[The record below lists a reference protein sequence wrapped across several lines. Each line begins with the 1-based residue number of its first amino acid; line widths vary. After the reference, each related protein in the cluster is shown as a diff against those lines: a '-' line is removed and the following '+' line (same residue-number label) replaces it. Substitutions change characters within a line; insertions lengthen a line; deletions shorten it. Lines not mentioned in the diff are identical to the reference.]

1 MRFVA
6 KSKRYISL
14 NELKKCPEMEKY
26 ENIEELG
33 KGTNGKTFKAKHK
46 FLKQNVVIKVYAI
59 FKNETKLYKDKHK
72 KEILKNSAFRLSKN
86 QSVIFDA
93 GELKGCND
101 DVFYYC
107 VMNYLNGITL
117 EEWIKCRD
125 EYKRRDNHE
134 SYKDDNLLSKIEFN
148 AVLGFLFHCHD
159 LIENDLKLN
168 LTHGDLNP
176 GNIIM
181 LIQNYSADS
190 EDFLNF
196 TNIYGDYLVPMDVE
210 FIDYG
215 TSEWKNTNKSIG
227 VKRDIKYIFNN
238 TKSILSRYPIK
249 KFFDY
254 DKFINLDS
262 KLDVEYRMKCIIV
275 DLIRI
280 VLSLYFLEL
289 NLPFMDANGK
299 HTKSFCDWVFK
310 LWYGEFKWEE
320 SFEFNYFIN
329 LNYWKVLKRPSCGS
343 FIKENEIVDY
353 VNSLNLSKLKLYF
366 DENLNQVELR

>member
-33 KGTNGKTFKAKHK
+33 KGTNGKAFKAKHE
-46 FLKQNVVIKVYAI
+46 FLNQNVVIKVYAI
-59 FKNETKLYKDKHK
+59 FKNEIKLYKDKHK

-107 VMNYLNGITL
+107 VMNFLNGITL

-148 AVLGFLFHCHD
+148 AVLGFLFHCHN
-159 LIENDLKLN
+159 LIENDLNLY

-181 LIQNYSADS
+181 LNQNSPTDS
-190 EDFLNF
+190 EGFLKF

-215 TSEWKNTNKSIG
+215 TSKWADTKKEFGI
-227 VKRDIKYIFNN
+227 KRDIEFIFNN
-238 TKSILSRYPIK
+238 TKSILSRYPIEN
-249 KFFDY
+249 FFDY
-254 DKFINLDS
+254 DKLINTN
-262 KLDVEYRMKCIIV
+262 VEYKMEYLIV

-280 VLSLYFLEL
+280 VLSLYFIEL
-289 NLPFMDANGK
+289 NIPVRDADDQYIK
-299 HTKSFCDWVFK
+299 RFCVWLLK

-343 FIKENEIVDY
+343 FIKKKEILDY
-353 VNSLNLSKLKLYF
+353 VNSLNFSELKLYF

>member
-1 MRFVA
+1 LA

-14 NELKKCPEMEKY
+14 NELKKCPEMQKY
-26 ENIEELG
+26 ENIKELG
-33 KGTNGKTFKAKHK
+33 TGTNGRAFKAEHK

-59 FKNETKLYKDKHK
+59 FKNDIDSYKDKHK

-93 GELKGCND
+93 GELKGCNGD
-101 DVFYYC
+101 AFYYC

-125 EYKRRDNHE
+125 NYKCYNHE
-134 SYKDDNLLSKIEFN
+134 HLLSKIEFN
-148 AVLGFLFHCHD
+148 AALGFLFHCHD
-159 LIENDLKLN
+159 LIENDLKLY

-181 LIQNYSADS
+181 LNQNYPADS
-190 EDFLNF
+190 EGFLNF

-215 TSEWKNTNKSIG
+215 TSEWADTKKEFG
-227 VKRDIKYIFNN
+227 VERDIEYIFNN
-238 TKSILSRYPIK
+238 TKSILSRYPIEN
-249 KFFDY
+249 FFDY
-254 DKFINLDS
+254 E
-262 KLDVEYRMKCIIV
+262 KLMTSDNEFVVGYRMEYIIV

-289 NLPFMDANGK
+289 NLSVMDANDQYI
-299 HTKSFCDWVFK
+299 KSSCGWLYK

-329 LNYWKVLKRPSCGS
+329 LNYWKVLKKPSCGS
-343 FIKENEIVDY
+343 FIKEKEIVDY
-353 VNSLNLSKLKLYF
+353 MNSLNFSKLKLKF
-366 DENLNQVELR
+366 DEKFKPIELGR

>member
-6 KSKRYISL
+6 KGKRYITL
-14 NELKKCPEMEKY
+14 HELKEYPEMQKY

-33 KGTNGKTFKAKHK
+33 KGTNGKVFKAKHK

-59 FKNETKLYKDKHK
+59 FENNADSYKDKHK
-72 KEILKNSAFRLSKN
+72 KEILKNSAFRFSKN

-93 GELKGCND
+93 GELKGCD
-101 DVFYYC
+101 RDVFYYC
-107 VMNYLNGITL
+107 VMNYLDGITL

-125 EYKRRDNHE
+125 EYKCYNPE
-134 SYKDDNLLSKIEFN
+134 FLLSKIEFN
-148 AVLGFLFHCHD
+148 AVLGFLFHCHN
-159 LIENDLKLN
+159 LIENDLNLY

-181 LIQNYSADS
+181 LNQNNPTDS
-190 EDFLNF
+190 EGFLKF

-215 TSEWKNTNKSIG
+215 TSEWEETEKSIG
-227 VKRDIKYIFNN
+227 VQRDIEFIFNN
-238 TKSILSRYPIK
+238 AKSILSRYPIEN
-249 KFFDY
+249 FFDY
-254 DKFINLDS
+254 E
-262 KLDVEYRMKCIIV
+262 KLMTSDNEFVVEYRMEYIIV

-289 NLPFMDANGK
+289 NLSLVDSYDRNIQ
-299 HTKSFCDWVFK
+299 SFCDWLYK

-320 SFEFNYFIN
+320 SFEFNNFIN
-329 LNYWKVLKRPSCGS
+329 LNYWKVLKKPSRGD
-343 FIKENEIVDY
+343 FIKEKEIVDY
-353 VNSLNLSKLKLYF
+353 MNSLNLSKLKLKF
-366 DENLNQVELR
+366 NEKFNPIELER